1 MTVMADRE
9 NLRALA
15 RRIIDV
21 NLYMTVGTADDAG
34 RPWVTPVYYAP
45 VDYRELVW
53 VSQPEA
59 KHSRNIAV
67 RPEVSIVI
75 FDSTVPINTGR
86 AVYLTAIAD
95 EVRGDLL
102 DHYVDRYT
110 SSTLARQGGSWTP
123 DDVRPPARHRLYRAT
138 ASQHWVLDEHDE
150 RVPIDPHHSD

>member
-110 SSTLARQGGSWTP
+110 SSTLARQGKPWTP
-123 DDVRPPARHRLYRAT
+123 DDVLPPARHRLYRAT